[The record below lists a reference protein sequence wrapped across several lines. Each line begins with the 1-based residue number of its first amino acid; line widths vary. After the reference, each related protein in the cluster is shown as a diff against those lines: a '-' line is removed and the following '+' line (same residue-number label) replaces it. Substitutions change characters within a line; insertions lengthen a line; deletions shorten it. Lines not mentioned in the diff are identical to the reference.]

1 MGGFLTFSPAA
12 DAVRKK
18 FPPPSLLGT
27 PFSAII
33 KSLPKASHLSEKE
46 KTMNQEDI
54 IIHLTANEHEISALR
69 HRVGKMEGQVD
80 AINKLTVS
88 VNTLAGSVRD
98 LLEVQKS
105 QNDRLCRLELRPAKE
120 ARDTRREVIRALIST
135 LTGALMGTL
144 ITALL
149 HA

>member
-1 MGGFLTFSPAA
+1 
-12 DAVRKK
+12 
-18 FPPPSLLGT
+18 
-27 PFSAII
+27 
-33 KSLPKASHLSEKE
+33 
-46 KTMNQEDI
+46 MNQEDI
-54 IIHLTANEHEISALR
+54 IVHLTANEHEINALR

-105 QNDRLCRLELRPAKE
+105 QNDRLCRLELRPASD
-120 ARDTRREVIRALIST
+120 ARDTRREIIRALIST
-135 LTGALMGTL
+135 LTGALVGTL
-144 ITALL
+144 VTALL